1 MIVFLRANLNEF
13 YRTFF
18 TFVTLSVF
26 RFQKVYIIVNP
37 VDKSTLY
44 KGYTFFSSAISS
56 VTLGSDLQSLDGSS
70 NFTGYSDLNQP
81 SLPAYPTGHSSQTIT
96 SSSLY
101 YDNSRNTE
109 DLTLA
114 SSVATLQVGAAFPA
128 KPQAIPS
135 FISFVNK
142 SKSRSNNQPVFASTP
157 DTIKSS
163 FEVKPKS
170 LPAYPAE
177 GHSSQTITSKSL
189 YYDYSSHGEDLT
201 LASSV
206 ANSQRATAFSEKPQD
221 IPSFISFVEKSKS
234 RSNNQ
239 PVSASTSDTMA
250 SSLEVEPNVGNN
262 VPNQSKHGI
271 SNLLLTKV
279 SSTSAACQRL
289 TSMFASSLKQ
299 PAKKVTQLPN
309 KAIRNL
315 KSSAV
320 SAGLKSGL
328 IAVPSDFDHVAADIV
343 TQKMRSLDETHS
355 RDELILPKSEQIK
368 VLNNSKTWQSYLS
381 QNRLVKNLANQ
392 QGVPSS
398 GVESA
403 TNASALPQSQNKELV
418 QAYSQHAVS
427 RLRSRWAEF

>member
-101 YDNSRNTE
+101 YDNSRNT
-109 DLTLA
+109 
-114 SSVATLQVGAAFPA
+114 
-128 KPQAIPS
+128 
-135 FISFVNK
+135 
-142 SKSRSNNQPVFASTP
+142 
-157 DTIKSS
+157 
-163 FEVKPKS
+163 
-170 LPAYPAE
+170 
-177 GHSSQTITSKSL
+177 
-189 YYDYSSHGEDLT
+189 EDLT